1 MPVAMP
7 ARSAPI
13 SHFTRARS
21 RVLTYYT
28 ACGMSEYTDR
38 EGGEPPT
45 APPAEIAAEIA
56 PPPRPR
62 RGSRQVIGPFT
73 IRHLAVA
80 NAVIAVALGIL
91 FVVTRP
97 LGTASGGAQSDPQS
111 TFYRVSSET
120 QGLEIG
126 QRVPD
131 FVGTDDN
138 GQPFRLADLDGRPL
152 SMADLKGHPVW
163 INFWATWCPPCQ
175 KETPDLRDAS
185 EAHRQD
191 GLVLIGIDI
200 QEEPTGVRE
209 YVNRYGLTY
218 TIGMDVTGAVM
229 HTYRVF
235 GIPTHYFIDRNGI
248 IRDRVFGPLDRSG
261 IEQHLAEILKP

>member
-1 MPVAMP
+1 
-7 ARSAPI
+7 
-13 SHFTRARS
+13 
-21 RVLTYYT
+21 VL
-28 ACGMSEYTDR
+28 
-38 EGGEPPT
+38 
-45 APPAEIAAEIA
+45 
-56 PPPRPR
+56 
-62 RGSRQVIGPFT
+62 V
-73 IRHLAVA
+73 
-80 NAVIAVALGIL
+80 IL

-97 LGTASGGAQSDPQS
+97 LGVASTGAQSDPQS

-126 QRVPD
+126 QRAPD
-131 FVGTDDN
+131 FVGTDDK
-138 GQPFRLADLDGRPL
+138 GQPFRLADVDGHPL

-185 EAHRQD
+185 EAHHKD

-209 YVNRYGLTY
+209 YVTRYGMTY
-218 TIGMDVTGAVM
+218 TIGMDVSGAVM

-248 IRDRVFGPLDRSG
+248 IRDRVFGPLDRAG
-261 IEQHLAEILKP
+261 IEQRLTEILKP